1 MKPAGPTFP
10 PFNESLKMNTFPIGD
25 RLKAIVLL
33 VLLPAFFLNSG
44 PIQANPRGGVVV
56 HGAAD
61 IARVSANQMR
71 IHQQSNNVIINW
83 QDFSINQGQMTR
95 FVQPNNG
102 TALNRVTSG
111 NISQI
116 HGQLKANAN
125 VYVINPNGIVI
136 GANGV
141 IDVGGNAVLSTLD
154 IDDDDFLN
162 GGANRF
168 YGDSTTGV
176 TNFGTI
182 NSAGGDVVLMGGFVD
197 NQGQIGA
204 LNGTV
209 AIGSGGDI
217 LLEEGAGSKISVR
230 GSSDYTGTGINNSG
244 SIRGASAELKAHGN
258 VYALAINNGGAI
270 RANGATRSNGRVRLT
285 ASGGSS
291 NINLGQNSTI
301 SARIGS
307 DGGDV
312 EVNAGQGEVTVA
324 GRIEANGTGNGGTVA
339 VVGNSVVQTETA
351 VIDTS
356 GGDQG
361 GFVALDAAD
370 TMSVAGTIRS
380 EGNFGAGGEV
390 AVTGRSI
397 VINDT
402 ANISAD
408 GTTAGGRLRIGGDFQ
423 GRDTG
428 LREAD
433 SMLVEEGASLT
444 ADSDEGDGGK
454 VIVWANEDTI
464 FMGDASA
471 KARGAVGNGGLIEV
485 SGKQYLYFDGSVAV
499 NAANGR
505 SGTVLFDPGNV
516 LVGAAGSG
524 PPPLTSPVTDSLV
537 SISAIN
543 ETLQNGANVLIVT
556 ESGSIAFESL
566 GGGANDI
573 SGATAGN
580 RDAAIQWTN
589 SLSSFGAFASG
600 SIIVNNHIRTSG
612 GGSVNLL
619 AGWSGSEAD
628 LLLALGPEAAWDAYV
643 SSGSFG
649 NNGGSVFVGNSS
661 MTGHVVVGSR
671 FGDTNVAG
679 FDVQVIGSDANSV
692 LRFAQIGFHDAGYV
706 FAPRLNR
713 GGDFR
718 LDMKEGPASGSGAWY
733 LSDGLNSTN
742 PALNQAANGYGDP
755 IVGVVGQ
762 YEVDVNGDGIP
773 DGVRGINSTGL
784 VGINGDE
791 TFIPYS
797 NHFNSAG
804 SGNWWWQQIE
814 AGATID
820 AHGNPLAGSLETKD
834 PLGLGGLRPE
844 NGAGTSSNG
853 ADINVIARGSVVVQG
868 GAGNEETGA
877 MIGHGGP
884 NRANWGGPGISTRE
898 IGNETVGNSAFSI
911 TGIEGNQMERRWT
924 FNGSVSDRTSTSIA
938 RLAPVH
944 GNINVFA
951 GVDAG
956 APISINRSAGT
967 VSATVTNS
975 GDVILRANQNFKVSS
990 PASNSPAQIGHGG
1003 LGQFGEYYGDIH
1015 VEAGGNVT
1023 LKAGEATRSIATIGH
1038 TFSGHGYWNPTSEV
1052 DQQIRFFATA
1062 GDFDNPNLRRGELF
1076 SGLVTTGFDPTLDP
1090 VATRRY
1096 TLADYEIEEVAPGVW
1111 DVTLD
1116 PGNTGNFAPIID
1128 TATGNPTGQFENIHD
1143 PTIVIDMNPLLYTR
1157 GFAGPGGSTQ
1167 GDNALA
1173 PLDLAPVGPITVA
1186 ALDGS
1191 VVSGFHG
1198 DITVIANSG
1207 DILLQGYSTTDI
1219 DGRFPRDRRFAQIGH
1234 GGTNFGSGAEG
1245 SGYQNITG
1253 TPTVPFSGSP
1263 LRPDG
1268 REIHTYHMPNGDEF
1282 VTGSRSEYGAAGT
1295 ASNRFLTFMTITG
1308 DIDVDA
1314 GGDIFMLAGNDI
1326 YDFTQIGHGGAE
1338 LADYETSSFILG
1350 DVSVNAGGNI
1360 TIVGGGSVQPINRGN
1375 AANSGE
1381 GNYDL
1386 RAWSQI
1392 GHGGYFTGFF
1402 GRLGDLDV
1410 NSGGDILLSNGA
1422 HAYSYA
1428 KIGHQGVE
1436 DRGQSG
1442 GNYIRSEHFRTDGVE
1457 SNIIVTLTASGAQV
1471 QYSSANGSTS
1481 SVTGLRDFSGTGAG
1495 TSVGGDLNTAD
1506 ITVNAAG
1513 GITLNHLTMG
1523 QRQPQAR
1530 FDWLGTD
1537 ASNSAYS
1544 PDSQALGVRTRNSY
1558 TQIGHG
1564 GIVTNSFN
1572 VNNTAT
1578 NYDDKIGNITV
1589 NANGGDLILE
1599 NGTGESRWTRIGHGV
1614 SQDRSAGDSAD
1625 LGFSRAIELAGDISV
1640 TASGTIRV
1648 DADAADENEREENTN
1663 ALFGAPSPSRLNPVA
1678 IGHGGIYNNLDLVVL
1693 GRGEDVNG
1701 IAASSNITTNAGGD
1715 LIVLGGKG
1723 VEASFAQIGHGFASD
1738 LGDDLT
1744 RRLNV
1749 PTGFAGDISVHVEG
1763 NIVLEAG
1770 SNAWSEQPSGIGD
1783 DEGRSVTG
1791 AFAAIGHGGYQL
1803 DAPSFGN
1810 ISVYS
1815 GASTAIIGQRRTDPE
1830 TTTIGASPYSITNPT
1845 PGLDSVA
1852 SGFNFAKIGHLA
1864 VENGN
1869 RQTNFN
1875 DSVDN
1880 ANQIGDITVVVGQD
1894 LTILGGTTPDVDTQ
1908 TIYGA
1913 FAQIGHG
1920 GPAISGDLEG
1930 NITVLVKRDLAV
1942 VQGSEIGAG
1951 DLTVT
1956 PLNNYAMIGHGDF
1969 LSGTSGSASA
1979 LFNGSASGFRFGNI
1993 AIASGRN
2000 GSFNGAMIGHHD
2012 PSKDFRPTSGHL
2024 QVAVSR
2030 LNPFFGGGGFLTA
2043 TNGTIFSSGG
2053 FGRERVEFYL
2063 PARSNNL
2070 MDASTR
2076 INEASDTFVVA
2087 PENFADPFNLENG
2100 IFAGRAD
2107 EVYLT
2112 PDLWWDQTGLAA
2124 GAGFPGGAVFPTDAT
2139 SGQGGSVAYV
2149 NDPGG
2154 LPNLDSMQPGE
2165 LGSSAPVYRD
2175 ANGVSGTGFYTIYY
2189 DATEFV
2195 STTFPAQPTDPTI
2208 PDPLPVFNFD
2218 GFLFSE
2224 SFDSFDRIRDFED
2237 EERRKRAS
2245 DDIIGEVYYVFDPAT
2260 NLYSSYR
2267 VFGAPSWLE
2276 PVDPSLP
2283 VGITGAGGTIGATG
2297 PIEGSPD
2304 L

>member
-1 MKPAGPTFP
+1 
-10 PFNESLKMNTFPIGD
+10 MNTSKFGK
-25 RLKAIVLL
+25 RLQAAVLL
-33 VLLPAFFLNSG
+33 ILLPAFLLNGG
-44 PIQANPRGGVVV
+44 PVHANPRGGVVV
-56 HGAAD
+56 HGAAE
-61 IARVSANQMR
+61 IARVSASQMR

-83 QDFSINQGQMTR
+83 QDFSINEGQMTR
-95 FVQPNNG
+95 FVQPSNG

-111 NISQI
+111 NISRI
-116 HGQLKANAN
+116 HGQLKGNAN
-125 VYVINPNGIVI
+125 VYVINPNGIVV

-154 IDDDDFLN
+154 IDDDDFIN
-162 GGANRF
+162 GGPNRF
-168 YGDSTTGV
+168 FGDSTTGV

-209 AIGSGGDI
+209 AIGAGGEI

-270 RANGATRSNGRVRLT
+270 RANGADRSNGRVRLT
-285 ASGGSS
+285 ASGSSS

-301 SARIGS
+301 SARVGS
-307 DGGDV
+307 DGGNV
-312 EVNAGQGEVTVA
+312 EVNAGQGEVNVA
-324 GRIEANGTGNGGTVA
+324 GKIDAGGPGNGGIVA
-339 VVGNSVVQTETA
+339 VVGNTVVQTETA

-356 GGDQG
+356 GGDRG
-361 GFVALDAAD
+361 GIVALDAAD
-370 TMSVAGTIRS
+370 TMTVAGTIRS
-380 EGNFGAGGEV
+380 DGNFGAGGEAV
-390 AVTGRSI
+390 VTGRSI
-397 VINDT
+397 MINDS
-402 ANISAD
+402 ASVSAD

-428 LREAD
+428 LREAE
-433 SMLVEEGASLT
+433 SMRVAEGASLS
-444 ADSDEGDGGK
+444 ADSDGGDGGT

-464 FMGDASA
+464 FLGDASA
-471 KARGAVGNGGLIEV
+471 KARGAAGNGGLIEV

-516 LVGAAGSG
+516 LVGALGDN
-524 PPPLTSPVTDSLV
+524 PPPLPSPVTDSLV
-537 SISAIN
+537 SIEAIN
-543 ETLQNGANVLIVT
+543 DTLQNGANVLIVT
-556 ESGSIAFESL
+556 ESGNIAFESL

-612 GGSVNLL
+612 AGSIHLL
-619 AGWSGSEAD
+619 AGWGGSESD
-628 LLLALGPEAAWDAYV
+628 LLLALGPQAAWDAYV
-643 SSGSFG
+643 SEGRFG
-649 NNGGSVFVGNSS
+649 ESGGSIFVGNGS
-661 MTGHVVVGSR
+661 MTRHVVVGSR
-671 FGDTNVAG
+671 FGDTNLAG
-679 FDVQVIGSDANSV
+679 FDIRVTGSDSNSV
-692 LRFAQIGFHDAGYV
+692 LQFAQVGFHDAGYV

-713 GGDFR
+713 GGNFR
-718 LDMKEGPASGSGAWY
+718 LDMKEGAASGNGAWY

-742 PALNQAANGYGDP
+742 PAANQAANGYGDP

-784 VGINGDE
+784 VGVNRDD

-814 AGATID
+814 AGPTID
-820 AHGNPLAGSLETKD
+820 AHGNALAGSLETKD

-844 NGAGTSSNG
+844 NGAGTSTNG
-853 ADINVIARGSVVVQG
+853 ADINVIARGTVVVQG
-868 GAGNEETGA
+868 GAGNEEGGA

-884 NRANWGGPGISTRE
+884 NRANWGGPGISTCE
-898 IGNETVGNSAFSI
+898 IGNETVGNAAFSI
-911 TGIEGNQMERRWT
+911 TGIEANQMERRWT

-938 RLAPVH
+938 RLAPVY

-951 GVDAG
+951 GTDPT

-975 GDVILRANQNFKVSS
+975 GDVIVRANQTFKTSS
-990 PASNSPAQIGHGG
+990 ASSNSPAQIGHGG

-1023 LKAGEATRSIATIGH
+1023 LQAGEATRSVATIGH
-1038 TFSGHGYWNPTSEV
+1038 TFSGHGYWNPTSEA

-1062 GDFDNPNLRRGELF
+1062 NDFDNPNLRRGELF

-1090 VATRRY
+1090 VRTRRY
-1096 TLADYEIEEVAPGVW
+1096 TLADYEIEEVAPGNW
-1111 DVTLD
+1111 DVVLA
-1116 PGNTGNFAPIID
+1116 PGNTGNFAPVID

-1143 PTIVIDMNPLLYTR
+1143 PTIVINMNPLLYTR
-1157 GFAGPGGSTQ
+1157 GFNGPGGSSQ
-1167 GDNALA
+1167 GDDSLA
-1173 PLDLAPVGPITVA
+1173 PLDLAPIGPITVA

-1198 DITVIANSG
+1198 DITVIANRG
-1207 DILLQGYSTTDI
+1207 DILLQGYSTANVS
-1219 DGRFPRDRRFAQIGH
+1219 GNLARDRRFAQIGH

-1253 TPTVPFSGSP
+1253 SPTVPFSGSP

-1268 REIHTYHMPNGDEF
+1268 REIHTYHMTNGDEL

-1314 GGDIFMLAGNDI
+1314 GGDIFMLAGNDN

-1360 TIVGGGSVQPINRGN
+1360 TIVGGGSVQPVNRD
-1375 AANSGE
+1375 
-1381 GNYDL
+1381 GNYDM

-1392 GHGGYFTGFF
+1392 GHGGYFSGFF
-1402 GRLGDLDV
+1402 GFLGDLDV

-1442 GNYIRSEHFRTDGVE
+1442 GNFIRSEHFRADGVE

-1471 QYSSANGSTS
+1471 QYSSANGSSS
-1481 SVTGLRDFSGTGAG
+1481 SVTGLRDFTGTGAG
-1495 TSVGGDLNTAD
+1495 TSVGVDLNTAD
-1506 ITVNAAG
+1506 ILVNAVG
-1513 GITLNHLTMG
+1513 GVTLNHLRMG
-1523 QRQPQAR
+1523 ERQPQAR
-1530 FDWLGTD
+1530 FDWLGTN
-1537 ASNSAYS
+1537 ASNSAYN
-1544 PDSQALGVRTRNSY
+1544 PDNQALGVRTRNSY

-1589 NANGGDLILE
+1589 NANGGDLIME
-1599 NGTGESRWTRIGHGV
+1599 NGTGDSRWTRIGHGV
-1614 SQDRSAGDSAD
+1614 GQDRSAGDSSN
-1625 LGFSRAIELAGDISV
+1625 LGFSRAIELAGNITV
-1640 TASGTIRV
+1640 TASGDIRV
-1648 DADAADENEREENTN
+1648 DADSADENEQDENTN
-1663 ALFGAPSPSRLNPVA
+1663 ALFGSAFPSRLNPVV
-1678 IGHGGIYNNLDLVVL
+1678 IGHGGIYNSLDVVVL

-1701 IAASSNITTNAGGD
+1701 IAASSNITTTAEGS
-1715 LIVLGGKG
+1715 LFILGGKG
-1723 VEASFAQIGHGFASD
+1723 VEASSAQIGHGFASD
-1738 LGDDLT
+1738 LGDDAS
-1744 RRLNV
+1744 RRLNI
-1749 PTGFAGDISVHVEG
+1749 PTGFAGNIDVHVG
-1763 NIVLEAG
+1763 GHITIEAG
-1770 SNAWSEQPSGIGD
+1770 ANAWSDQPSGIGD
-1783 DEGRSVTG
+1783 NEGRSVTG

-1803 DAPSFGN
+1803 DAPSFGD
-1810 ISVYS
+1810 ITVYA
-1815 GASTAIIGQRRTDPE
+1815 GYNLAIIGQRRTDPG
-1830 TTTIGASPYSITNPT
+1830 TTTIGASPYSLVNPT

-1852 SGFNFAKIGHLA
+1852 SGFNFAKIGHFA

-1869 RQTNFN
+1869 RQANFN
-1875 DSVDN
+1875 DTVED
-1880 ANQIGDITVVVGQD
+1880 AGQIGDIFVVVGQD
-1894 LTILGGTTPDVDTQ
+1894 MVMMGGTTPNIDTQ

-1920 GPAISGDLEG
+1920 GPAMIGNLEG
-1930 NITVLVKRDLAV
+1930 DITVLVKRDLSV
-1942 VQGSEIGAG
+1942 IQGSEIGAG

-1969 LSGTSGSASA
+1969 LSGTSGSPSA
-1979 LFNGSASGFRFGNI
+1979 LFRSSARGFRIGNI
-1993 AIASGRN
+1993 GVASGRN
-2000 GSFNGAMIGHHD
+2000 SSFNGAMIGHLD
-2012 PSKDFRPTSGHL
+2012 PAKSNQSSFGHL
-2024 QVAVSR
+2024 QIAVSR

-2043 TNGTIFSSGG
+2043 ANDTVFASGG

-2076 INEASDTFVVA
+2076 INERSDAFVVA
-2087 PENFADPFNLENG
+2087 PGNFADPFNQENG

-2112 PDLWWDQTGLAA
+2112 PDLWWDQTGRAA
-2124 GAGFPGGAVFPTDAT
+2124 EAGFPGGAVFPTDAT
-2139 SGQGGSVAYV
+2139 SGQGGSLAYV

-2154 LPNLDSMQPGE
+2154 LANLESMQPGE
-2165 LGSSAPVYRD
+2165 LGGSAPVYRD
-2175 ANGVSGTGFYTIYY
+2175 ANGVSGAGFYTIYY
-2189 DATEFV
+2189 DATEFI
-2195 STTFPAQPTDPTI
+2195 SNTFPQQPIEPTI
-2208 PDPLPVFNFD
+2208 PDPLAVFNFD
-2218 GFLFSE
+2218 GLLFGESFE
-2224 SFDSFDRIRDFED
+2224 SFDRLRDFED

-2245 DDIIGEVYYVFDPAT
+2245 DDLLGEVYYVFDPGT

-2267 VFGAPSWLE
+2267 VFGSPSWLE